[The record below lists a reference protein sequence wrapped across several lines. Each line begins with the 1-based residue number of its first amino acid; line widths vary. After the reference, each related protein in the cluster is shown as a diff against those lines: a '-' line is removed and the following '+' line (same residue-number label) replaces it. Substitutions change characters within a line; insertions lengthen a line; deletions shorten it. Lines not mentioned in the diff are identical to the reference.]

1 MHLDT
6 NNTLRHPSRDR
17 IAVLNLI
24 VIRERAVV
32 NRFRTSINSMGDFL
46 PDVTVAVRAEA
57 VYTVSNGVFAK
68 DRRHE
73 KDPDGWGTRRKAGLT
88 KQYAE

>member
-1 MHLDT
+1 
-6 NNTLRHPSRDR
+6 
-17 IAVLNLI
+17 
-24 VIRERAVV
+24 
-32 NRFRTSINSMGDFL
+32 MGDFL

-73 KDPDGWGTRRKAGLT
+73 RDPDGWGTRRKAGLT

>member
-1 MHLDT
+1 
-6 NNTLRHPSRDR
+6 
-17 IAVLNLI
+17 
-24 VIRERAVV
+24 
-32 NRFRTSINSMGDFL
+32 MGDFL

-73 KDPDGWGTRRKAGLT
+73 RDSDGWGTRRKAGLT